1 MTEPTTDGQLLW
13 EYVSQQSPRAF
24 EALVQRHA
32 DLVFATAMRRLGGV
46 EAAQE
51 VAQNVFIALA
61 RKAGRLRVEV
71 SLAGWLHKTA
81 VLESLRWW
89 RDDLRR

>member
-1 MTEPTTDGQLLW
+1 MTEPTTDQQLLW

-32 DLVFATAMRRLGGV
+32 DLVFATVMRRLGEV

-51 VAQNVFIALA
+51 VTQNVFIALA
-61 RKAGRLRVEV
+61 
-71 SLAGWLHKTA
+71 
-81 VLESLRWW
+81 
-89 RDDLRR
+89 